1 MKNILVPTDFSTQ
14 AGHAL
19 DFALQL
25 AKKSDGIKKAPKYSC
40 IFLLKNFFSKTS
52 QKKKFCKSYEK
63 NFP

>member
-25 AKKSDGIKKAPKYSC
+25 AKKSDGMVH
-40 IFLLKNFFSKTS
+40 LLNIV
-52 QKKKFCKSYEK
+52 EV
-63 NFP
+63 PI